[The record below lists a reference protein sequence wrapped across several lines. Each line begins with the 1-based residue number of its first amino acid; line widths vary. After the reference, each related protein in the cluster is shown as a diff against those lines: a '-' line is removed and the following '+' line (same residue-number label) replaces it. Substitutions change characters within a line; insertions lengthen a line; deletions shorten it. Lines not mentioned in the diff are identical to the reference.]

1 MEAIK
6 FLVFYALEVFVVGV
20 VGVTLIAGLY
30 QLVREQVRSALSR
43 AREGRVPAL
52 AVIREKD

>member
-1 MEAIK
+1 METIK

-30 QLVREQVRSALSR
+30 QLVREQVRSALSG
-43 AREGRVPAL
+43 AREGRVPAP
-52 AVIREKD
+52 AVVRKSD